1 MAAVDCAE
9 FVCLKGTGNL
19 IVPFILFAVIMGI
32 KVLCL
37 IFGNFRVCDL
47 FVGWNPI
54 THSSAVCSFV
64 I

>member
-1 MAAVDCAE
+1 MSERHRKPHCA
-9 FVCLKGTGNL
+9 L
-19 IVPFILFAVIMGI
+19 IHFCILFAVIMVI
-32 KVLCL
+32 EVLRL